1 MIQKFVCNRGN
12 PIQYFVQPR
21 ISCTNL
27 YAREEILFKI
37 RPKPRTK
44 SHKMRPIPGTSGIR
58 NKTSQK
64 AKKDDPLRGNLL
76 STMETL
82 KQICCA
88 QSKS

>member
-1 MIQKFVCNRGN
+1 M
-12 PIQYFVQPR
+12 QYCVQPR

-27 YAREEILFKI
+27 CAREEILFRI

-64 AKKDDPLRGNLL
+64 AKEDDTLRGNLL
-76 STMETL
+76 FTMESL